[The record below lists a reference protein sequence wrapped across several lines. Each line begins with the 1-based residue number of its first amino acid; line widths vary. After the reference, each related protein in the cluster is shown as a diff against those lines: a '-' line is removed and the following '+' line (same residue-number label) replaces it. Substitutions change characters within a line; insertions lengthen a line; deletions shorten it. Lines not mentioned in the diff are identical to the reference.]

1 MHAGHGHT
9 STTITHHADG
19 SATVKHQ
26 HEDGDHKEYAV
37 ADLDGVHDGLEDHL
51 RNPEEIEADLK
62 ARGIDPEALEE
73 AIEPGLHDRALD
85 SLAEKHGVSPD
96 DIEEKVSPGVHERMA
111 RLIEK

>member
-9 STTITHHADG
+9 NTMITHHADG

-26 HEDGDHKEYAV
+26 HEAGDHKEYAV

-51 RNPEEIEADLK
+51 RTPHEIEKDLDS
-62 ARGIDPEALEE
+62 RGIDHEALEE
-73 AIEPGLHDRALD
+73 AIEPGLHDKALD
-85 SLAEKHGVSPD
+85 YLADKDKVDSD

-111 RLIEK
+111 RLIKE